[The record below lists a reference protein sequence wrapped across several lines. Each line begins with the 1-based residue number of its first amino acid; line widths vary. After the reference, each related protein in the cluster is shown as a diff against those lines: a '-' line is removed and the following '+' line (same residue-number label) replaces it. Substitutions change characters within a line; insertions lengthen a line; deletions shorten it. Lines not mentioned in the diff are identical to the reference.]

1 MLIFPSFLNFDQG
14 IGIAV
19 QGPHV
24 IVEGLTF
31 LKEQIVIVIG
41 NNPAWNYREADTP
54 CF

>member
-1 MLIFPSFLNFDQG
+1 MLILPSFLTLIR
-14 IGIAV
+14 IGVAV

-24 IVEGLTF
+24 IVEELTF
-31 LKEQIVIVIG
+31 LREQIVIVIG